1 MTREIY
7 PIANIR
13 LPSLRRI
20 IADDQQMTVI
30 HLYVHYNT
38 PPQGC
43 QRFSRPAKRQ
53 WPAPV
58 ASQAGE
64 WYNL

>member
-20 IADDQQMTVI
+20 IADDQQTTVI
-30 HLYVHYNT
+30 HL
-38 PPQGC
+38 
-43 QRFSRPAKRQ
+43 RP
-53 WPAPV
+53 
-58 ASQAGE
+58 
-64 WYNL
+64 L

>member
-20 IADDQQMTVI
+20 IADD
-30 HLYVHYNT
+30 LAN
-38 PPQGC
+38 
-43 QRFSRPAKRQ
+43 
-53 WPAPV
+53 
-58 ASQAGE
+58 E
-64 WYNL
+64 